1 MNLFISVTGIAQ
13 CPDRNYR
20 SVFLKIVQRKN
31 FQIQQLDFII
41 DQRLRISDLLI
52 GQLGLKLTDLHTGEV
67 SFTISGQVQVIRQL
81 RVPDILF
88 GNGNLCAEIFEP
100 ASHLTDIQLD
110 VELFIFLPELR
121 DCLCCPLRLHTRFLL
136 SPIKD
141 RNGKADGDTRIL
153 RRIIVDASQSLI
165 VTDNADR

>member
-100 ASHLTDIQLD
+100 APHLTDIQLD
-110 VELFIFLPELR
+110 VELFCAVRCAF
-121 DCLCCPLRLHTRFLL
+121 TRAFFSPQSKIGTVKLMATRGFCVGL
-136 SPIKD
+136 S
-141 RNGKADGDTRIL
+141 
-153 RRIIVDASQSLI
+153 
-165 VTDNADR
+165 